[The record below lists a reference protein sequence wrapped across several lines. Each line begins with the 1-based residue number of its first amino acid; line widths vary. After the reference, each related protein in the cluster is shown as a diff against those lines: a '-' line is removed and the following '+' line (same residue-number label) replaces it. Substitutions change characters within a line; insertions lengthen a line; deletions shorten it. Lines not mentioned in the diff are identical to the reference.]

1 MKQGADSILQR
12 ELNKMIKGYK
22 TQLNNIN
29 KFFNDKIRNAKKAS
43 KVWVGR
49 YLIENPTDRQ
59 RASAIKDIEKTRA
72 KYLQRLEA
80 ANNAEKLTYIRID
93 VNWHKSSTWGH
104 NPTAEIWTT
113 GGFYNSGRASG
124 CGYDKESAAVDEAL
138 SSSPSLQR
146 FLIEN
151 AAKIKNAYGLSTY
164 AGLIQLN
171 ISGKG
176 VSELLRIFKSVKGW
190 EICEMHGRSFDGYKI
205 YKK

>member
-1 MKQGADSILQR
+1 MRQLSRFYFIKGVKQ
-12 ELNKMIKGYK
+12 MIKGYK

-49 YLIENPTDRQ
+49 YLVENPTDHQ
-59 RASAIKDIEKTRA
+59 RATAIKDIEKTRA
-72 KYLQRLEA
+72 KYLAKLEA
-80 ANNAEKLTYIRID
+80 ANNAEKLTNIRID

-104 NPTAEIWTT
+104 NPTAEVWTS
-113 GGFYNSGRASG
+113 GGFYNTGRASG

-138 SSSPSLQR
+138 SGSPSLQR

-176 VSELLRIFKSVKGW
+176 MSELLRIFKSVKGW